1 MSEKRFT
8 VALYLGDLENEFSS
22 EIFYGAAHTAE
33 QLNIN
38 LIVFPVRFIESDNAQ
53 HELQNKRFQYQY
65 NCMFSYAENQSFD
78 AVIIETAVMSKYV
91 TKDAISA
98 ILKRYKNTPVIT
110 ISEKIDDY
118 PSVSFS
124 SNGIELEISHLV
136 KNHGCKKIGFVS
148 GPSSNLEA
156 VARFEEYKKALE
168 KNGIEYDPELVAEG
182 DFTEECREV
191 IAALLDKKGKELD
204 ALCFANDH
212 MAVAGYSEI
221 KRRNLKIG
229 KDILVTGF
237 DDIPS
242 AAALPPPLTTIRANY
257 RELGTSAV
265 SAAYSVLSEVKIPD
279 ITVSTTLVK
288 RDSCG
293 CKSKLTENTESLNF
307 LISNDDDIT
316 AFMNKINDILYDY
329 CNNTHYQMSKR
340 GINGFLRF
348 IRLILSQAKN
358 DEIMPDKNLIIFK
371 FNMLINDTLS
381 FISVDNLNFLLTSVC
396 DKAVSLTDRC
406 EKRAAL
412 FNLFMEFYKIL
423 ILHNDKQSNSRYHEI
438 RDNMYT
444 ANSIIGK
451 VIDDPDSGRRVHHDI
466 INELTAISVN
476 SSFLYLHESPAFT
489 HSRYDWAQ
497 PDSEILYSYH
507 NNKTFRQPSKP
518 IKIKSSF
525 LFKNDYLPAERFT
538 FIAAP
543 IFCREENYG
552 LLLCSMDIEDYIYY
566 SSIVI
571 AQVAY
576 ALKLKNM
583 LEEQKNVQLQLRK
596 SLNEVETDNKKLSAI
611 SKMDELTGIFNRR
624 GFFENV
630 YDSLRHNVGKTAVI
644 IYADL
649 DNLKKINDIFG
660 HDEGDYA
667 IRKAA
672 LILKQCLRTGDI
684 SARFGGDEFAGFAV
698 ICENDF
704 ETIFRDRLD
713 KLCDELNKISGK
725 PYNIHLSAGTFKF
738 TCEKNADITKL
749 MNEADKVL
757 YEYKKNKSKNVLKNP
772 SDILNYSKK
781 DSF

>member
-8 VALYLGDLENEFSS
+8 VALFLGDLENEFSS
-22 EIFYGAAHTAE
+22 EIYYGAAHTAE

-38 LIVFPVRFIESDNAQ
+38 LIVFPVRFIESDTVQ
-53 HELQNKRFQYQY
+53 HELQNKKYLYQY

-78 AVIIETAVMSKYV
+78 AIIIETAVMSKYV

-98 ILKRYKNTPVIT
+98 ILQRYKNTPVIT
-110 ISEKIDDY
+110 ISEKIDNY

-124 SNGIELEISHLV
+124 SNGIELEINHLV

-156 VARFEEYKKALE
+156 VARFDEYKKALAN
-168 KNGIEYDPELVAEG
+168 NGLDFDPELVAEG
-182 DFTEECREV
+182 DFTEECRDV
-191 IAALLDKKGKELD
+191 IAKLLDQKGKELD

-212 MAVAGYSEI
+212 MAVAGYVEI
-221 KRRNLKIG
+221 KRRGLTIG

-257 RELGTSAV
+257 RELGNSAL
-265 SAAYSVLSEVKIPD
+265 SAAYSVLSGVEISD

-293 CKSKLTENTESLNF
+293 CKSKLTENTESLNY

-316 AFMNKINDILYDY
+316 AFINKINDILFDY
-329 CNNTHYQMSKR
+329 CNNTHYQLSKR
-340 GINGFLRF
+340 GLNSFLRF
-348 IRLILSQAKN
+348 IRLILTQAKN
-358 DEIMPDKNLIIFK
+358 EDMMPDRNLIIFK
-371 FNMLINDTLS
+371 FNMLLGDTLS
-381 FISVDNLNFLLTSVC
+381 NISADNLNFLLSSVC
-396 DKAVSLTDRC
+396 DKAVSLADRC

-412 FNLFMEFYKIL
+412 YNLFMEFYKII
-423 ILHNDKQSNSRYHEI
+423 ILHNDKHSNSRYREI

-451 VIDDPDSGRRVHHDI
+451 VIDNPDAGRRVHHDI
-466 INELTAISVN
+466 INELTSISVN
-476 SSFLYLHESPAFT
+476 SSFLYLHEAPVYT

-497 PDSEILYSYH
+497 PESEILYSFH
-507 NNKTFRQPSKP
+507 NNKTFKQPSKT
-518 IKIKSSF
+518 IKIKSSS
-525 LFKNDYLPAERFT
+525 LFKNDSLPADRYT

-552 LLLCSMDIEDYIYY
+552 LLLCSVDIEDYIYY
-566 SSIVI
+566 SSIIV
-571 AQVAY
+571 AQIAY
-576 ALKLKNM
+576 ALKLKIM
-583 LEEQKNVQLQLRK
+583 LEEQKSVQTQLRK
-596 SLNEVETDNKKLSAI
+596 SLNEANTNNKKLSAI

-624 GFFENV
+624 GFYENV

-667 IRKAA
+667 IRKSA

-684 SARFGGDEFAGFAV
+684 SARFGGDEFTAFAV
-698 ICENDF
+698 VCENNF
-704 ETIFRDRLD
+704 EELFHQRLE
-713 KLCDELNKISGK
+713 KLCEELNKESGK

-738 TCEKNADITKL
+738 TCEKNADITRL

-757 YEYKKNKSKNVLKNP
+757 YEHKKNKKHTVLKNP
-772 SDILNYSKK
+772 SDIHNYSNH